1 MKRARLIM
9 LLFSMLFI
17 TISTN
22 AAIIAS
28 GTCGK
33 DDPESVQWELTDDG
47 LLTISGEG
55 PMEDF
60 EVSNVSWQKHR
71 SLIKKVTIEDGV
83 TSIGSYAFEYCKTL
97 DKVSI
102 PESVTSIGK
111 LAFEGCSELKEVIFP
126 GVLQS
131 IGECAFQ
138 NCLELKK
145 VIFPDALQSIGKL
158 AFSNCLTLSRLYIP
172 NAVTFIGWKALPNVH
187 ITVGEDNPNYCAIQ
201 DILYTRDLDT
211 LIFCAKQRKGTVEIP
226 NTVKHIADYAFYGCR
241 KIKDVYIPNSVITI
255 GQEAFMECESLHAIR
270 IPDSV
275 VSMGWNSL
283 SGCTNLTK
291 ISIGKSLTSIGEDY
305 KKNIT
310 SCPKLTK
317 ISVSEDNPYFTVIDG
332 ILYTKEID
340 TLICCE
346 KDIME
351 VTIPNTV
358 KVIIWGA
365 FEYCKKISSISIPE
379 GVEEICGYTFYDCK
393 KLKSVYFPKSY
404 VRIDPEAFRGC
415 NNLKKIYLQSPNP
428 NGDILFCVKTGQC
441 TFFVP
446 KGSGKIYEN
455 WRNPTI
461 HSQEQFKFDKIVEYD
476 FK

>member
-1 MKRARLIM
+1 MERIRLIT
-9 LLFSMLFI
+9 LLLSMLFFS
-17 TISTN
+17 ISTN
-22 AAIIAS
+22 AKIIAS
-28 GTCGK
+28 GICGK
-33 DDPESVQWELTDDG
+33 DDSESVRWELTDEG
-47 LLTISGEG
+47 VLTISGEG
-55 PMEDF
+55 AMKDYE
-60 EVSNVSWQKHR
+60 ESNVSWQQYR
-71 SLIKKVTIEDGV
+71 SSIKQVIITDG
-83 TSIGSYAFEYCKTL
+83 
-97 DKVSI
+97 
-102 PESVTSIGK
+102 VTSIGK
-111 LAFEGCSELKEVIFP
+111 LAFVGCSELKEVIFP
-126 GVLQS
+126 DVLQS
-131 IGECAFQ
+131 IGERAFQ

-172 NAVTFIGWKALPNVH
+172 NSVTFIGWIALPNVH

-211 LIFCAKQRKGTVEIP
+211 LIFCAKQREGTVEIP
-226 NTVKHIADYAFYGCR
+226 NTVRHIADCAFYGCR
-241 KIKDVYIPNSVITI
+241 KIKDVSIPNSVITI
-255 GQEAFMECESLHAIR
+255 GQEAFGECESLHAIR

-340 TLICCE
+340 TLICCR

-365 FEYCKKISSISIPE
+365 FEYCKNISSISIPE
-379 GVEEICGYTFYDCK
+379 GVEQIPGYTFYGCK
-393 KLKSVYFPKSY
+393 NLKSVYFPKSN
-404 VRIDPEAFRGC
+404 VRLDPQAFLRC
-415 NNLKKIYLQSPNP
+415 NNLKEIYLQSSNP
-428 NGDILFCVKTGQC
+428 NGDILCCVKTGQC

-446 KGSGKIYEN
+446 KGAGKIYEN
-455 WRNPTI
+455 WRDPSI
-461 HSQEQFKFDKIVEYD
+461 HSNEPFIFDKIVEYD
-476 FK
+476 YK

>member
-9 LLFSMLFI
+9 LLFSMQFI

-47 LLTISGEG
+47 VLTVSGKG

-83 TSIGSYAFEYCKTL
+83 TSIG
-97 DKVSI
+97 
-102 PESVTSIGK
+102 K

-126 GVLQS
+126 DVLQS
-131 IGECAFQ
+131 IGERAFQ
-138 NCLELKK
+138 NCLELKE

-172 NAVTFIGWKALPNVH
+172 NSVTFIGWIALPNVH

-211 LIFCAKQRKGTVEIP
+211 LIFCAKQREGTVEIP
-226 NTVKHIADYAFYGCR
+226 NTVRHIADRAFYGCR
-241 KIKDVYIPNSVITI
+241 KIKDVSIPNSVITI
-255 GQEAFMECESLHAIR
+255 GQEAFGECKSLHAIM

-291 ISIGKSLTSIGEDY
+291 ISIGKSLTSIGADY

-310 SCPKLTK
+310 SCPKLIQ
-317 ISVSEDNPYFTVIDG
+317 ISVSEENPYFTVIDG

-340 TLICCE
+340 TLICCR

-365 FEYCKKISSISIPE
+365 FEYCKNISSISIPE
-379 GVEEICGYTFYDCK
+379 GVEQIPGYTFYGCK
-393 KLKSVYFPKSY
+393 NLKSVYFPKSL
-404 VRIDPEAFRGC
+404 VGIDPEAFLGC

-428 NGDILFCVKTGQC
+428 NGDILLCVKTGQC

-455 WRNPTI
+455 WRDPTI
-461 HSQEQFKFDKIVEYD
+461 HSQEPFKFDKIVEYD